1 MSKDHNAKLN
11 VILED
16 VIHKSNAQKKLLVKM
31 LSQLKKDSLQ
41 IKAESNP
48 TTDLNEEVKNNK

>member
-16 VIHKSNAQKKLLVKM
+16 VIHKSNAQKRLLEKM

-41 IKAESNP
+41 IKAEFNP
-48 TTDLNEEVKNNK
+48 TSDLNEEVKNNK